1 MLTMLEVEREL
12 ASTIQARARAL
23 GVSVDEYLRELVDKK
38 ETESKTKAELSS
50 QERVRLFREWAS
62 SHNTNTALLSDDAIS
77 RNNIYSDRD

>member
-1 MLTMLEVEREL
+1 MLTMLEVEQEL

-50 QERVRLFREWAS
+50 QERVRLLREWAS
-62 SHNTNTALLSDDAIS
+62 SHNTNTAFLSDDASS